1 MMELSPLLMMALTG
15 EVPEGFSLLD
25 EGDIM
30 MVLFEAEKLGLDVE
44 SGTLAR
50 VSKPL
55 AIEKLLKLGL
65 ISLEGGYVKPKISE
79 AEWERIKRV

>member
-1 MMELSPLLMMALTG
+1 MALTG
-15 EVPEGFSLLD
+15 RVPEGFSLLD
-25 EGDIM
+25 ENDIM
-30 MVLFEAEKLGLDVE
+30 TVLFEAERLGLDVE

-65 ISLEGGYVKPKISE
+65 ISLEGAYVKPKISE
-79 AEWERIKRV
+79 LEWERVKRG

>member
-1 MMELSPLLMMALTG
+1 MAELSPLLTMALTG
-15 EVPEGFSLLD
+15 EAPEGFSLLD

-30 MVLFEAEKLGLDVE
+30 TVLFEAEKLGLDVE
-44 SGTLAR
+44 SATLAK

-79 AEWERIKRV
+79 AEWERIKRG